1 LNHKFGEGQEDAMRL
16 LPFVASVLLFA
27 TALTSPA
34 FAAKGP
40 TGEVRLRPQ
49 DPRLEKVLKDGA
61 ARSTTFKA
69 LVDRIEASNVI
80 VYIALN
86 PIMKSNLSGMLTWMT
101 QSGGYRYL
109 RASISTELTPEQM
122 IATVAHEL
130 QHAVEVIEDE
140 SVVDE
145 KTLVA
150 LYRRIGHQNSNVAPA
165 RWETTAAQ
173 QAGFRVRRE
182 LGSPPAASTI
192 AGASISQML

>member
-1 LNHKFGEGQEDAMRL
+1 MRL
-16 LPFVASVLLFA
+16 LPCVVSGLLSVVV
-27 TALTSPA
+27 LTSPA

-49 DPRLEKVLKDGA
+49 DARLEKVLKEGA

-80 VYIALN
+80 VYVALN
-86 PIMKSNLSGMLTWMT
+86 PIMKSSLSGMLTWMT
-101 QSGGYRYL
+101 RAGEYRYV
-109 RASISTELTPEQM
+109 RASIRPDLTFDQM
-122 IATVAHEL
+122 IATIAHEL

-140 SVVDE
+140 TVVDE
-145 KTLVA
+145 KTLVE
-150 LYRRIGHQNSNVAPA
+150 LYRRIGHQNSNVTPA

-182 LGSPPAASTI
+182 LGSAPVAPTI
-192 AGASISQML
+192 ARASISQML

>member
-1 LNHKFGEGQEDAMRL
+1 MRL
-16 LPFVASVLLFA
+16 LSLVAAVLLSA

-34 FAAKGP
+34 FAASGP

-80 VYIALN
+80 VYIAFN

-101 QSGGYRYL
+101 RSGEYRYL
-109 RASISTELTPEQM
+109 RASISTDLAPEQM
-122 IATVAHEL
+122 IATLAHEL

-145 KTLVA
+145 TSLVA
-150 LYRRIGHQNSNVAPA
+150 LYKRIGHQNSNVAPS

-182 LGSPPAASTI
+182 LGSRPPATTI
-192 AGASISQML
+192 ARASSSQLL